1 MVKKR
6 ILKLKN
12 YQKILTFLTVLA
24 DSATIILSFLA
35 AYFLWGV
42 LGPFL
47 AFDMYEE
54 LEISRYALLF
64 GLAFI
69 TVLIG
74 FEVND
79 LYQSQRSMLNIREFH
94 LILRTC
100 VMACGFTMVIL
111 YMANELYFSR
121 GMFVL
126 TWILILFFL
135 MVERYGF
142 FKFYT
147 YLNSLGIGE
156 TVVIIYGTGVP
167 ARQLIARFSQSPK
180 LGYYVAGFIEDDPVE
195 KTILGLPVLG
205 SFENLKEIIQKA
217 GAEKLFIAL
226 GQVSSERVIKIL
238 NVCRETGCKFQVI
251 PTLYETAL
259 ERVRMTDV
267 EGIPLIGFQEPKP
280 SLRTVAAKR
289 LFDFFIGLFLL
300 IVLFFPAALV
310 AGIIRII
317 YRRQVF
323 SQMICIGKKGRHF
336 NCYSF
341 AIAEPEKDFSEE
353 PEKTSKEKRSL
364 LEMKGFY
371 R

>member
-1 MVKKR
+1 
-6 ILKLKN
+6 
-12 YQKILTFLTVLA
+12 
-24 DSATIILSFLA
+24 
-35 AYFLWGV
+35 
-42 LGPFL
+42 
-47 AFDMYEE
+47 
-54 LEISRYALLF
+54 
-64 GLAFI
+64 
-69 TVLIG
+69 
-74 FEVND
+74 
-79 LYQSQRSMLNIREFH
+79 
-94 LILRTC
+94 
-100 VMACGFTMVIL
+100 
-111 YMANELYFSR
+111 MANELYFSR

-364 LEMKGFY
+364 LEMTGFY
-371 R
+371 RYPQLLNVVKGDMSLVGPQPESPDSHSPDKNYKLNVRPGITGLWDFTSRKQSLPYQERNLDIYYIQNQSIFLDVIIIIRRFFLFF